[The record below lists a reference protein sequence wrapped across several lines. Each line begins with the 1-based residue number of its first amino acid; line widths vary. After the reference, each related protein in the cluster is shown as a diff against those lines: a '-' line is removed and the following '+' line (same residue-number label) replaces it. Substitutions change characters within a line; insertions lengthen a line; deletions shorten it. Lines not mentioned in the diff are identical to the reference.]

1 MYVKI
6 DVDDVDRNF
15 IDDFCIILYFI
26 EMFK

>member
-15 IDDFCIILYFI
+15 IDDFCIIIYLI